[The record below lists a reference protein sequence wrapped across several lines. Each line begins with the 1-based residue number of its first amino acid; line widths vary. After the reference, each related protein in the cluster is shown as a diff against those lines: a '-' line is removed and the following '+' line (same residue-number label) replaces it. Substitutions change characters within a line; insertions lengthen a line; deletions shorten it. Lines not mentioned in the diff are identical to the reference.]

1 MRVHLHKAVATNM
14 GLPTRDDRSI
24 SEYEITLID
33 ERVPVAEVAQE
44 PIPTGNTIAAPDSA
58 DNKSSETAEV
68 KADAKDEPKKR
79 GK

>member
-1 MRVHLHKAVATNM
+1 MRVHLHKAVAANM

-44 PIPTGNTIAAPDSA
+44 PLPTVNTAAPDST

-68 KADAKDEPKKR
+68 KAEAKDEPKKR

>member
-44 PIPTGNTIAAPDSA
+44 PLPTVTITVPDSA

-68 KADAKDEPKKR
+68 KAEAKDEPKKR